1 MSTLYEL
8 TGELLELMD
17 MMEDPDCDP
26 QMIQDTMEGSKLEF
40 TEKVEGYL
48 MVMLDLEGNAEKLK
62 KEEDRLSRRRKTIEN
77 NIKNLKKNLMQ
88 SMEVLDK
95 TKVKTEHFSVT
106 LKNSAPSLV
115 IDQEGDIPD
124 KYKISQPD
132 KIDRNKLKEFLK
144 GLSENETCE
153 YAHLESSKCLLIK

>member
-77 NIKNLKKNLMQ
+77 NIKNLKK
-88 SMEVLDK
+88 
-95 TKVKTEHFSVT
+95 
-106 LKNSAPSLV
+106 
-115 IDQEGDIPD
+115 I
-124 KYKISQPD
+124 
-132 KIDRNKLKEFLK
+132 
-144 GLSENETCE
+144 
-153 YAHLESSKCLLIK
+153 

>member
-124 KYKISQPD
+124 K
-132 KIDRNKLKEFLK
+132 IDRNKLKEFLK

>member
-26 QMIQDTMEGSKLEF
+26 QMIQDTMEGSELEF
-40 TEKVEGYL
+40 EEKVEGYL
-48 MVMLDLEGNAEKLK
+48 MVMLDLQGNAEKLK

-88 SMEVLDK
+88 SMDVLNK
-95 TKVKTEHFSVT
+95 KKVKTEHFSVT
-106 LKNSAPSLV
+106 LKDSAPALV
-115 IDQEGDIPD
+115 IDQEDKIPTQ
-124 KYKISQPD
+124 YKIPQPD
-132 KIDRNKLKEFLK
+132 KIDANKLKAFLK

-153 YAHLESSKCLLIK
+153 YAHLASSKSLLIK